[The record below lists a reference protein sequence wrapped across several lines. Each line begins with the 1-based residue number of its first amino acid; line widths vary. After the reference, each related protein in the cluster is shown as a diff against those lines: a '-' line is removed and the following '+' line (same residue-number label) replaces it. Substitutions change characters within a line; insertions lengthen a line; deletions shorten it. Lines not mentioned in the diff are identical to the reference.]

1 MDLKKVVMIILMS
14 QMKNK
19 SNNLKALGMILTTNL
34 ILKKSQ

>member
-1 MDLKKVVMIILMS
+1 MVLKKVVMIILMS
-14 QMKNK
+14 QMKSK